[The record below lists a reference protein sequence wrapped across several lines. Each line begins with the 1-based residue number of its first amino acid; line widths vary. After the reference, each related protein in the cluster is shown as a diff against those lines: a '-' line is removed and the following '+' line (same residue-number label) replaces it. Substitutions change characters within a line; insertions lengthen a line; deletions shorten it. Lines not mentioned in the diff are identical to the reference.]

1 MDVVT
6 SPNQLWI
13 FFFSFVEISMDA
25 EEEEDGEVENRD
37 TTVELRPSMW
47 IFKCHKYF
55 DGIWILLF
63 KMK

>member
-1 MDVVT
+1 
-6 SPNQLWI
+6 
-13 FFFSFVEISMDA
+13 MDA

-47 IFKCHKYF
+47 IFSHKYF
-55 DGIWILLF
+55 DVIWILLF